1 MFKFKHAN
9 AWFYAVVLF
18 YIIISILIL
27 TCNTCFYF
35 LSFMMIIL
43 IPRMYLWRNV
53 FILIHVNASII
64 IFEHRI
70 ENKFRNLQNNYLEIW
85 QPLIIKWF
93 NLIWFLRKITLHL
106 VNIFQTP
113 AKTRRSLFLNKWQT
127 SRFHEYL
134 LHQCSLNYFSFAKYL
149 NR

>member
-27 TCNTCFYF
+27 ICNTCFYF

-106 VNIFQTP
+106 VNISQTP
-113 AKTRRSLFLNKWQT
+113 AKTRRSLFLNKWQA

-134 LHQCSLNYFSFAKYL
+134 LHQCSWNYFSFAKYL